1 MEDFRYEKDADGI
14 VTVTM
19 DMAGQTAN
27 TMNENFVSAFD
38 KTLDRLRAE
47 DTLKGVIFTS
57 AKKTFFAGG
66 DLNLILKVEKS
77 DEQTLHYIEENKRP
91 YRELE
96 KLQVPVV
103 AAINGAALGG
113 GYELCLACNYR
124 VVVDEPHAV
133 TGLPEVTLGLL
144 PGAGGVVRLTALIG
158 LEAAAPL
165 LTEGTQLKPARA
177 LAAGL
182 VDEVVADT
190 DKLLPAAK
198 AWIHANPDTHTQ
210 PWDQKGFQYPGG
222 DARAPRVRQVA
233 TMGSAMLA
241 SKTRGLLPAPEVILD
256 IAVNSM
262 RMNFDQALRVE
273 SRGLCKLITTPEC
286 KAAIT
291 TFFFGMQAIKGGKVR
306 PEGEHWKA
314 TSAAILGAGMM
325 GGGIAWAH
333 ASRGLPTVLKDM
345 SIENAEQGKG
355 YSAMLADKRIKRGQM
370 TDSQKTALLEL
381 ITPTTEDSSFQG
393 VDLII
398 EAVFEDVSLKEKVI
412 ADTFPQLSEH
422 GVYGSNTSTLPI
434 SLLAQ
439 SCPDPARFI
448 GLHFFSPVDKMKV
461 VEIILGEK
469 TSEQTLRKSYDYVQQ
484 IGYMPIVVNDSRGF
498 FTSRVFGTYLD
509 EGQQLLLDGMS
520 PVAIERAA
528 WIAGMPVG
536 PLAVHDEVSLV
547 LSKKVYETHIA
558 LDERLGI
565 ENGFP
570 TDIRGSRDVAF
581 KLIEM
586 NRGGRQYGGGFYD
599 YHDDGSKQLW
609 SGLSQFQQKSGG
621 DKSGSAVS
629 IEDAIDRLLYRQA
642 IETLRC
648 LDEGVLRTEV
658 EANLGGIFA
667 IGFPSHTGGALQ
679 FIRGAG
685 IDKFAARASEL
696 ASTWGDRFSVSE
708 SAMDKLKSSAPV
720 AA

>member
-1 MEDFRYEKDADGI
+1 MEDFQYEKNTDGI

-19 DMAGQTAN
+19 DMAGQSAN
-27 TMNENFVSAFD
+27 TMNENFVPAFD

-47 DTLKGVIFTS
+47 DNLKGVVFTS

-66 DLNLILKVEKS
+66 DLNLILQVEKS
-77 DEQTLHYIEENKRP
+77 DAQTLQYIEENKRP

-133 TGLPEVTLGLL
+133 VGLPEVTLGLL

-165 LTEGTQLKPARA
+165 LTEGRQLQPASA

-182 VDEVVADT
+182 VDEVVD
-190 DKLLPAAK
+190 DQEGLLPAAR
-198 AWIHANPDTHTQ
+198 AWILANPDSHTQ
-210 PWDQKGFQYPGG
+210 PWDKKGFKYPGG
-222 DARAPRVRQVA
+222 DALTPRVRQVA
-233 TMGSAMLA
+233 TMGSAMLV
-241 SKTRGLLPAPEVILD
+241 SKTRGLMPAPEVILD
-256 IAVNSM
+256 VAVNSM

-273 SRGLCKLITTPEC
+273 SRGICKLITTPEC

-291 TFFFGMQAIKGGKVR
+291 SFFFGMQAIKSGKVR
-306 PEGEHWKA
+306 PAGERWKA
-314 TSAAILGAGMM
+314 TNSAILGAGMM

-333 ASRGLPTVLKDM
+333 ASRGLRTALKDM
-345 SIENAEQGKG
+345 KIEQAEKGKG
-355 YSAMLADKRIKRGQM
+355 YSATLADKRIKRGQM
-370 TDSQKTALLEL
+370 TEQQKDGLLGL
-381 ITPTTEDSSFQG
+381 ITPTTDNDSFKG
-393 VDLII
+393 ADIII

-412 ADTFPQLSEH
+412 PETFAMLSDD

-469 TSEQTLRKSYDYVQQ
+469 TSEETLRKSYDYVQQ

-509 EGQQLLLDGMS
+509 EGQQLILDGMN

-528 WIAGMPVG
+528 WIAGMPIG

-547 LSKKVYETHIA
+547 LSKKVYDTHKA
-558 LDERLGI
+558 LDERLGV

-570 TDIRGSRDVAF
+570 ADIRGSRDVAF
-581 KLIEM
+581 KLVELD
-586 NRGGRQYGGGFYD
+586 RGGRQYGGGFYQ
-599 YHDDGSKQLW
+599 YSDDGTKKLW
-609 SGLSQFQQKSGG
+609 DGLSQFQPNEKTDIS
-621 DKSGSAVS
+621 V
-629 IEDAIDRLLYRQA
+629 EEAIDRLLYRQA

-648 LDEGVLRTEV
+648 FDEGVLRTEV

-667 IGFPSHTGGALQ
+667 IGFPPHTGGALQ
-679 FIRGAG
+679 FIRGIG
-685 IDKFAARASEL
+685 IDRFTSRAAEL
-696 ASTWGDRFSVSE
+696 AGTWGDRFVVAE
-708 SAMDKLKSSAPV
+708 SAIERLRQSEPV

>member
-1 MEDFRYEKDADGI
+1 MEDFQYEKNTDGI

-19 DMAGQTAN
+19 DMAGQSAN
-27 TMNENFVSAFD
+27 TMNENFVPAFD

-47 DTLKGVIFTS
+47 DNLKGVVFTS

-66 DLNLILKVEKS
+66 DLNLILQVEKS
-77 DEQTLHYIEENKRP
+77 DAQTLQYIEENKRP

-133 TGLPEVTLGLL
+133 VGLPEVTLGLL

-165 LTEGTQLKPARA
+165 LTEGRQLQPASA

-182 VDEVVADT
+182 VDEVVD
-190 DKLLPAAK
+190 DQEGLLPAAR
-198 AWIHANPDTHTQ
+198 AWILANPDSHTQ
-210 PWDQKGFQYPGG
+210 PWDKKGFKYPGG
-222 DARAPRVRQVA
+222 DALTPRVRQVA
-233 TMGSAMLA
+233 TMGSAMLV
-241 SKTRGLLPAPEVILD
+241 SKTRGLMPAPEVILD
-256 IAVNSM
+256 VAVNSM

-273 SRGLCKLITTPEC
+273 SRGICKLITTPEC

-291 TFFFGMQAIKGGKVR
+291 SFFFGMQAIKSGKVR
-306 PEGEHWKA
+306 PAGERWKA
-314 TSAAILGAGMM
+314 TNSAILGAGMM

-333 ASRGLPTVLKDM
+333 ASRGLRTALKDM
-345 SIENAEQGKG
+345 KIEQAEKGKG
-355 YSAMLADKRIKRGQM
+355 YSATLADKRIKRGQM
-370 TDSQKTALLEL
+370 TEQQKDGLLGL
-381 ITPTTEDSSFQG
+381 IAPTTDNDSFKG
-393 VDLII
+393 ADLII

-412 ADTFPQLSEH
+412 PETFAMLSDD

-469 TSEQTLRKSYDYVQQ
+469 TSEETLRKSYDYVQQ

-509 EGQQLLLDGMS
+509 EGQQLILDGMN

-528 WIAGMPVG
+528 WIAGMPIG

-547 LSKKVYETHIA
+547 LSKKVYDTHKA
-558 LDERLGI
+558 LDERLGV

-570 TDIRGSRDVAF
+570 ADIRGSRDVAF
-581 KLIEM
+581 KLVELD
-586 NRGGRQYGGGFYD
+586 RGGRQYGGGFYQ
-599 YHDDGSKQLW
+599 YSDDGTKKLW
-609 SGLSQFQQKSGG
+609 DGLSQFQPNEKTDIS
-621 DKSGSAVS
+621 V
-629 IEDAIDRLLYRQA
+629 EEAIDRLLYRQA

-648 LDEGVLRTEV
+648 FDEGVLRTEV

-667 IGFPSHTGGALQ
+667 IGFPPHTGGALQ
-679 FIRGAG
+679 FIRGIG
-685 IDKFAARASEL
+685 IDRFTSRAAEL
-696 ASTWGDRFSVSE
+696 AGTWGDRFVVAE
-708 SAMDKLKSSAPV
+708 SAIERLRQSEPV

>member
-1 MEDFRYEKDADGI
+1 MEDFQYEKNTDGI

-19 DMAGQTAN
+19 DMAGQSAN
-27 TMNENFVSAFD
+27 TMNENFVPAFD

-47 DTLKGVIFTS
+47 DNLKGVVFTS

-66 DLNLILKVEKS
+66 DLNLILQVEKS
-77 DEQTLHYIEENKRP
+77 DAQTLHYIEENKRP

-133 TGLPEVTLGLL
+133 VGLPEVTLGLL

-165 LTEGTQLKPARA
+165 LTEGRQLQPASA

-182 VDEVVADT
+182 VDEVVD
-190 DKLLPAAK
+190 DQEGLLPAAR
-198 AWIHANPDTHTQ
+198 AWILANPDSHTQ
-210 PWDQKGFQYPGG
+210 PWDKKGFKYPGG
-222 DARAPRVRQVA
+222 DALTPRVRQVA
-233 TMGSAMLA
+233 TMGSAMLV
-241 SKTRGLLPAPEVILD
+241 SKTRGLMPAPEVILD
-256 IAVNSM
+256 VAVNSM

-273 SRGLCKLITTPEC
+273 SRGICKLITTPEC

-291 TFFFGMQAIKGGKVR
+291 SFFFGMQAIKSGKVR
-306 PEGEHWKA
+306 PAGERWKA
-314 TSAAILGAGMM
+314 TNSAILGAGMM

-333 ASRGLPTVLKDM
+333 ASRGLRTALKDM
-345 SIENAEQGKG
+345 KIEQAEKGKG
-355 YSAMLADKRIKRGQM
+355 YSATLADKRIKRGQM
-370 TDSQKTALLEL
+370 TEQQKDGLLGL
-381 ITPTTEDSSFQG
+381 IAPTTDNDSFKG
-393 VDLII
+393 ADLII

-412 ADTFPQLSEH
+412 PETFAMLSDD

-469 TSEQTLRKSYDYVQQ
+469 TSEETLRKSYDYVQQ

-509 EGQQLLLDGMS
+509 EGQQLILDGMN

-528 WIAGMPVG
+528 WIAGMPIG

-547 LSKKVYETHIA
+547 LSKKVYDTHKA
-558 LDERLGI
+558 LDERLGV

-570 TDIRGSRDVAF
+570 ADIRGSRDVAF
-581 KLIEM
+581 KLVELD
-586 NRGGRQYGGGFYD
+586 RGGRQYGGGFYQ
-599 YHDDGSKQLW
+599 YSDDGTKKLW
-609 SGLSQFQQKSGG
+609 DGLSQFQPNEKTDIS
-621 DKSGSAVS
+621 V
-629 IEDAIDRLLYRQA
+629 EEAIDRLLYRQA

-648 LDEGVLRTEV
+648 FDEGVLRTEV

-667 IGFPSHTGGALQ
+667 IGFPPHTGGALQ
-679 FIRGAG
+679 FIRGIG
-685 IDKFAARASEL
+685 IDRFTSRAAEL
-696 ASTWGDRFSVSE
+696 AGTWGDRFVVAE
-708 SAMDKLKSSAPV
+708 SAIERLRQSEPV

>member
-1 MEDFRYEKDADGI
+1 MEEFQYHKDADGI

-19 DMAGQTAN
+19 DMSGQSAN
-27 TMNENFVSAFD
+27 TMNENFVPAFD
-38 KTLDRLRAE
+38 KTLARLRSE
-47 DTLKGVIFTS
+47 DGLKGVIFTS

-77 DEQTLHYIEENKRP
+77 DEQTLQYIEDNKRP

-113 GYELCLACNYR
+113 GYELCLASNYR

-133 TGLPEVTLGLL
+133 VGLPEVTLGLL

-165 LTEGTQLKPARA
+165 LTEGRQLKPAKA

-182 VDEVVADT
+182 VDEVVADR
-190 DKLLPAAK
+190 DSLLPAAK
-198 AWIHANPDTHTQ
+198 KWILANPESHTQ
-210 PWDQKGFQYPGG
+210 PWDQKGFRYPGG
-222 DARAPRVRQVA
+222 DATAPRVRQVA
-233 TMGSAMLA
+233 TMGSAMLV
-241 SKTRGLLPAPEVILD
+241 SKTRGLMPAPEVILD
-256 IAVNSM
+256 VAVNSM

-291 TFFFGMQAIKGGKVR
+291 TFFFGMQAIKSGKVR
-306 PEGEHWKA
+306 PTGDRWKA
-314 TSAAILGAGMM
+314 KQSAILGAGMM
-325 GGGIAWAH
+325 GSGIAWAH
-333 ASRGLPTVLKDM
+333 ASRGLPSVLKDM
-345 SIENAEQGKG
+345 DLAKAEKGKS
-355 YSAMLADKRIKRGQM
+355 YSAALADKRIGRGQM
-370 TDSQKTALLEL
+370 TEEQKAQLLGL
-381 ITPTTEDSSFQG
+381 ITPATEDSSFQG
-393 VDLII
+393 ADLII
-398 EAVFEDVSLKEKVI
+398 EAVFEDVALKEQVI
-412 ADTFPQLSEH
+412 PQTFAMLSDD

-439 SCPDPARFI
+439 SCPDPSRFI

-461 VEIILGEK
+461 VEIILGEQ
-469 TSEQTLRKSYDYVQQ
+469 TSEETLRKSYDYVQQ

-509 EGQQLLLDGMS
+509 EGQQLLLDGMN

-547 LSKKVYETHIA
+547 LSKKVYDTDIA
-558 LDERLGI
+558 LDKRLGV

-570 TDIRGSRDVAF
+570 ADIRGSQNVAF
-581 KLIEM
+581 KM
-586 NRGGRQYGGGFYD
+586 VGMDRGGRHYGGGFYEYD
-599 YHDDGSKQLW
+599 KDGGKKLW
-609 SGLSQFQQKSGG
+609 DGLSQFSTG
-621 DKSGSAVS
+621 SGSTISVEEAV
-629 IEDAIDRLLYRQA
+629 DRMMYRQA
-642 IETLRC
+642 VETLRC

-667 IGFPSHTGGALQ
+667 IGFPAHTGGALQ
-679 FIRGAG
+679 FIRGIG
-685 IDKFAARASEL
+685 IDQFALRAAEL
-696 ASTWGDRFSVSE
+696 AEQWGDRFSVTD
-708 SAMDKLKSSAPV
+708 SALDKLRQSVAV

>member
-1 MEDFRYEKDADGI
+1 
-14 VTVTM
+14 
-19 DMAGQTAN
+19 
-27 TMNENFVSAFD
+27 
-38 KTLDRLRAE
+38 
-47 DTLKGVIFTS
+47 
-57 AKKTFFAGG
+57 
-66 DLNLILKVEKS
+66 
-77 DEQTLHYIEENKRP
+77 
-91 YRELE
+91 
-96 KLQVPVV
+96 
-103 AAINGAALGG
+103 
-113 GYELCLACNYR
+113 
-124 VVVDEPHAV
+124 
-133 TGLPEVTLGLL
+133 
-144 PGAGGVVRLTALIG
+144 
-158 LEAAAPL
+158 
-165 LTEGTQLKPARA
+165 
-177 LAAGL
+177 
-182 VDEVVADT
+182 
-190 DKLLPAAK
+190 
-198 AWIHANPDTHTQ
+198 
-210 PWDQKGFQYPGG
+210 
-222 DARAPRVRQVA
+222 
-233 TMGSAMLA
+233 MGSAMLA

-469 TSEQTLRKSYDYVQQ
+469 TSEGTLRKSYDYVQQ

-629 IEDAIDRLLYRQA
+629 IEDAIDRLLYRQS

-679 FIRGAG
+679 LSLIH
-685 IDKFAARASEL
+685 I
-696 ASTWGDRFSVSE
+696 
-708 SAMDKLKSSAPV
+708 
-720 AA
+720 